1 VGFSD
6 AWGGR
11 QDAAD
16 AGFATGVVGFSDAW
30 DGGGDAADAG
40 FATEKWTF
48 EMLQMVVEHVWHWQR
63 G

>member
-11 QDAAD
+11 RNAAD

-30 DGGGDAADAG
+30 GSRGDAADSG
-40 FATEKWTF
+40 FATEETDF
-48 EMLQMVVEHVWHWQR
+48 
-63 G
+63 